1 VVEKI
6 DIQREPVPSMDAIY
20 FITPTQTS
28 MDLLLKDFED
38 ADEPQY
44 GHAHLFFTSSN
55 IID

>member
-1 VVEKI
+1 MVEKI